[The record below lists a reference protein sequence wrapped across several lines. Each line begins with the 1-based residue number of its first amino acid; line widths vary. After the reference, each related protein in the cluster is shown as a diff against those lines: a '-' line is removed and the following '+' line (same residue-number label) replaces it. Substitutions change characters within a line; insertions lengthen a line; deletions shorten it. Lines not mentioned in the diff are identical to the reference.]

1 MPHLPKSANIIQNHE
16 SLPGFIRIWWLDWLD
31 IDWEWL
37 TCFFCHF
44 PCYPSQ
50 TMESRV
56 RACLRMISWKML
68 ICNRWYCSLK
78 HDRYLL
84 ACFSSQYGA
93 WDDSCNFFEWYLSS
107 PFEFSEVL
115 SVVHQKSNLFSRGP
129 KFSWLVVSHILEF
142 SPRFGEMIQYDFCI
156 FQMGWNHQL
165 VFLKSAVQSLV
176 FPPLW
181 TYLGKRLFLA
191 PMIFRKLGTLQFWNI
206 FRRKELIV
214 RRTIPLK
221 LCVCVCVFF
230 FVKISSAMETQQTWR

>member
-1 MPHLPKSANIIQNHE
+1 MVFFSFQLTKKSHKFYTNEHERLEPRNHLHWKEKSSEPNLHDFGFHGNFPGWRTSRSLYGNPRVTPLPMPHLPKSANIIQNHE

-142 SPRFGEMIQYDFCI
+142 SPRFGEMIQYDII
-156 FQMGWNHQL
+156 FFKW
-165 VFLKSAVQSLV
+165 V
-176 FPPLW
+176 
-181 TYLGKRLFLA
+181 
-191 PMIFRKLGTLQFWNI
+191 
-206 FRRKELIV
+206 
-214 RRTIPLK
+214 
-221 LCVCVCVFF
+221 
-230 FVKISSAMETQQTWR
+230 ETTN